1 MLMTDGEIKKAM
13 TEGRLGIERFDEEFL
28 QPASYDMRVGDTA
41 LRSGDDSETNLASA
55 RSIVLNAGQFA
66 LLTTYERIKM
76 PTDMA
81 GHIGV
86 RSYFTRKGLILLAG
100 LQIDPGFEGSLVL
113 GVYNASP
120 RRLTLEHMES
130 FCTVEFINLAMSAK
144 NPYVSGREQQRGAIP
159 VVDKDYLRTIE
170 TQSLSALGESVR
182 TLSQNVGALTTVTK
196 YIGGIVAATFVTVVA
211 AAFAVL
217 FTG

>member
-1 MLMTDGEIKKAM
+1 M
-13 TEGRLGIERFDEEFL
+13 
-28 QPASYDMRVGDTA
+28 
-41 LRSGDDSETNLASA
+41 NLS
-55 RSIVLNAGQFA
+55 
-66 LLTTYERIKM
+66 
-76 PTDMA
+76 
-81 GHIGV
+81 
-86 RSYFTRKGLILLAG
+86 
-100 LQIDPGFEGSLVL
+100 
-113 GVYNASP
+113 
-120 RRLTLEHMES
+120 
-130 FCTVEFINLAMSAK
+130 MSAQ
-144 NPYVSGREQQRGAIP
+144 NPYVPGREQQRGAIP